1 MTSHEKITDWNSQN
15 LQAIFF
21 IDPFYEFPP
30 SYRLDIWWVGLI
42 NVSSIYCISLKI
54 HPISNPNKNFLI
66 ILHRNRNIYSKIYT
80 EPQKVPGRQKKKS
93 WIKWAVLERLTF
105 CTSTYITNKHWEKQY
120 GTGRKTFMKTNGSKV
135 NTKTWVHEATVI

>member
-42 NVSSIYCISLKI
+42 NVSSIYYISLKI
-54 HPISNPNKNFLI
+54 HPISNPNENFLI

-80 EPQKVPGRQKKKS
+80 EPQKVPGRQKKKF
-93 WIKWAVLERLTF
+93 L
-105 CTSTYITNKHWEKQY
+105 NKMSSSGEINILYLNLYYKQ
-120 GTGRKTFMKTNGSKV
+120 TLRKTIWHWQKNI
-135 NTKTWVHEATVI
+135 HENQWK